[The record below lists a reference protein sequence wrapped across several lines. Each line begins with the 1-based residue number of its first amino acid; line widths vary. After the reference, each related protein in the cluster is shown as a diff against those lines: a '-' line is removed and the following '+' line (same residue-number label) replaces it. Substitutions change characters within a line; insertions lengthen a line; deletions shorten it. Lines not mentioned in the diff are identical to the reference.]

1 MESYPAGMSG
11 AVNDSWQVIL
21 RRNAALKTE
30 RSTWV
35 PTWMEIADY
44 IQPRRGRFWA
54 EDKNKGDRKDR
65 AIINNRPTRA
75 SRILASG
82 LMAGL
87 TNQARPWFRLT
98 LPDPDLAEYG
108 PVKTWTQHLEDR
120 ARWLFQ
126 KSNTYLTLHG
136 FYTDLTF
143 GTACMYI
150 EEDPLK
156 VMRSYLFPIGS
167 YCLALDGR
175 GRVNTCYRES
185 QMTVGQLVDRFGLAA
200 CSAATRDAYRQ
211 SLFDDWRT
219 VLHVIEPNR
228 ERKPGMLDRR
238 GKAFRSCWL
247 ELGGDGI
254 GAQPASSGGFE
265 QKYLLES
272 GYEENP
278 AIGARWA
285 CLGEDVYGSGP
296 GHEAIGD
303 ARALQTLERRAGQVV
318 DKIANPATQLPSSLR
333 NEPVSMNPNSHVY
346 VDAMGPQQAVR
357 PVYTPDPRALDS
369 VELKIRQH
377 ELRVDQSFFADLWL
391 MIASA
396 DGQKMTATE
405 VTRRQEEKMLQLGPV
420 LQRLE
425 DELLDPLIDRA
436 LGILFRRGLAPP
448 APKEVQGM
456 ELKVEYVSILAQAQ
470 KLVSI
475 QGVHELTAY
484 VTSLAASQQAAG
496 QAPEVLDKFNADQ
509 AVDEVSGMLGV
520 PPELVRSD
528 EEVAAI
534 RAQRAQAQAR
544 QQQMA
549 QLAQGAQIA
558 KDASAADL
566 EGDNVLK
573 RMLPALGGDRAV

>member
-1 MESYPAGMSG
+1 VIESYPAGMAGG
-11 AVNDSWQVIL
+11 ARNDDRQRIL
-21 RRNAALKTE
+21 RRNNALKSE

-35 PTWMEIADY
+35 PTWMDISDY
-44 IQPRRGRFWA
+44 IQPRRGRFWTD
-54 EDKNKGDRKDR
+54 DKNKGERKDR
-65 AIINNRPTRA
+65 NIINNRPTRA
-75 SRILASG
+75 ARILASG

-87 TNQARPWFRLT
+87 TNQSRPWFRLT
-98 LPDPDLAEYG
+98 LPDPNLAEYG

-120 ARWLFQ
+120 LRWVFQ
-126 KSNTYLTLHG
+126 KSNIYLTLHG

-143 GTACMYI
+143 GTACMFL

-175 GRVNTCYRES
+175 GRVNTAYRES
-185 QMTVGQLVDRFGLAA
+185 QMTVGQLVDKFGLGK
-200 CSAATRDAYRQ
+200 CSRITQEAHRDGRV
-211 SLFDDWRT
+211 DEWRE
-219 VLHVIEPNR
+219 VLHVIEPNKDQVR
-228 ERKPGMLDRR
+228 GALDYR
-238 GKAFRSCWL
+238 GKPWRSCWV
-247 ELGGDGI
+247 EHNAAIDERLGYLRE
-254 GAQPASSGGFE
+254 AGF
-265 QKYLLES
+265 
-272 GYEENP
+272 EENP
-278 AIGARWA
+278 VIGSRWM

-303 ARALQTLERRAGQVV
+303 ARALQTLERRSGQVV
-318 DKIANPATQLPSSLR
+318 DKIANPATQMPSSLR

-377 ELRVDQSFFADLWL
+377 EMRVDQSFFADLWL
-391 MIASA
+391 MIASSE
-396 DGQKMTATE
+396 GQKMTATE

-436 LGILFRRGLAPP
+436 LGILFRAGLAPE
-448 APKEVQGM
+448 APKEVQGL

-484 VTSLAASQQAAG
+484 VTGLAAAQMEAG
-496 QAPEVLDKFNADQ
+496 MTSTVMDKFNADQ
-509 AVDEVSGMLGV
+509 AVDEVGQMLGV
-520 PPELVRSD
+520 PPELVVSD
-528 EEVAAI
+528 EEVEKARGA
-534 RAQRAQAQAR
+534 RAQAQA
-544 QQQMA
+544 QAQQMA
-549 QLAQGAQIA
+549 QAQQAATVA
-558 KDASAADL
+558 KDAASADL
-566 EGDNVLK
+566 EGDNVLS
-573 RMLPALGGDRAV
+573 RMLPAVAGDRAA

>member
-1 MESYPAGMSG
+1 MVTESIAASAYGSR
-11 AVNDSWQVIL
+11 NDDRQLIL
-21 RRNAALKTE
+21 RRNTALKSE

-35 PTWMEIADY
+35 PTWMDIADY
-44 IQPRRGRFWA
+44 IQPRRGRFFT

-65 AIINNRPTRA
+65 NIVNNRPTRA

-87 TNQARPWFRLT
+87 TNQSRPWFRLT

-108 PVKTWTQHLEDR
+108 PVKTWSQHLEDR
-120 ARWLFQ
+120 LRWLFQ
-126 KSNTYLTLHG
+126 KSNIYLALHG

-143 GTACMYI
+143 GTACMFL

-156 VMRSYLFPIGS
+156 VMRAYLFPIGS

-175 GRVNTCYRES
+175 GRVDTVYREV
-185 QMTVGQLVDRFGLAA
+185 QMTVGQMVQRFGIARCSRTVQEAA
-200 CSAATRDAYRQ
+200 RDSRW
-211 SLFDDWRT
+211 DEWRE

-228 ERKPGMLDRR
+228 EQRLGQLDYS
-238 GKAFRSCWL
+238 GKAIRSCWL
-247 ELGGDGI
+247 EHGVGSDEAKGYLKE
-254 GAQPASSGGFE
+254 AGFN
-265 QKYLLES
+265 
-272 GYEENP
+272 ENP
-278 AIGARWA
+278 AIAARWA
-285 CLGEDVYGSGP
+285 ALGEDVYGTGP

-318 DKIANPATQLPSSLR
+318 DKIANPAMQMPSALK
-333 NEPVSMNPNSHVY
+333 NEPVSMNPNSHVF
-346 VDAMGPQQAVR
+346 VDAMGPAQMVKA
-357 PVYTPDPRALDS
+357 VYTPDPGALDS

-396 DGQKMTATE
+396 EGQKMTATE

-436 LGILFRRGLAPP
+436 LAILFRAGLAPP
-448 APKEVQGM
+448 APREVQGM

-484 VTSLAASQQAAG
+484 VTSLAAAQQEAG
-496 QAPEVLDKFNADQ
+496 VANTVLDKFNADQ
-509 AVDEVSGMLGV
+509 AVDEVGGMLGV
-520 PPELVRSD
+520 PPELILSD
-528 EEVAAI
+528 EAVAKDRQA
-534 RAQRAQAQAR
+534 RAKAQAQAAA
-544 QQQMA
+544 QAQAQ
-549 QLAQGAQIA
+549 QLAATA
-558 KDASAADL
+558 KDAAAANL
-566 EGDNVLK
+566 EGDSVLS
-573 RMLPALGGDRAV
+573 RMLPAVGGERAV